1 MFGLQNMPKP
11 LTPETIRQAAG
22 GDHHAFRTLVET
34 HQAFAYAVAFRFV
47 GHAGDA
53 EDIVQE
59 AFVRLWRNLHQYRPE
74 VKLTTWLYRI
84 IANRCL
90 DLLKSRPERQRR
102 SAVSIDHS
110 HAVTA
115 PGTPEQHLHHQE
127 LMAAIRAAADALTP
141 IQRAVFVLR
150 DLEELSV
157 DEVSDILSMPAGNVK
172 SNLYY
177 ARRKVGEHL
186 KTLYRTDKWPML

>member
-1 MFGLQNMPKP
+1 MPKP
-11 LTPETIRQAAG
+11 LTSEIIRQAVR
-22 GDHHAFRTLVET
+22 GDQYAFRKLVEA

-59 AFVRLWRNLHQYRPE
+59 AFVRLWKNLHQYRPA

-84 IANRCL
+84 IANLCL
-90 DLLKSRPERQRR
+90 DLLKSRPEKQRR
-102 SAVSIDHS
+102 SAVSLDHS
-110 HAVTA
+110 LVMAT
-115 PGTPEQHLHHQE
+115 PGTPEDHLQQQE
-127 LMAAIRAAADALTP
+127 LMDAIRAAADELTP
-141 IQRAVFVLR
+141 VQRAVFVLR

-186 KTLYRTDKWPML
+186 KTLYRTDKWSML

>member
-11 LTPETIRQAAG
+11 LTPETIRQAAR

-59 AFVRLWRNLHQYRPE
+59 GFVRLWKNLHRYRPE

-84 IANRCL
+84 IANLCL
-90 DLLKSRPERQRR
+90 DLLKSRPEKQRR
-102 SAVSIDHS
+102 KTVSIDDS
-110 HAVTA
+110 DVVAT
-115 PGTPEQHLHHQE
+115 PGTPEEHLQQQE
-127 LMAAIRAAADALTP
+127 LMDAIRAAADELTP
-141 IQRAVFVLR
+141 VQRAVFVLR
-150 DLEELSV
+150 DLEDLSV
-157 DEVSDILSMPAGNVK
+157 DEVSDILSISAGNVK

-177 ARRKVGEHL
+177 ARRKVSEHL